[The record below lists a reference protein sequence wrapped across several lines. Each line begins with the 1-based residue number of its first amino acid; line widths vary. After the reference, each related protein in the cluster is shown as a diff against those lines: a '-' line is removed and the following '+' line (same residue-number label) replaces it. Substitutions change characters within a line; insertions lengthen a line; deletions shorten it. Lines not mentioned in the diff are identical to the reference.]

1 MIKSGQAYH
10 AAITGDARRVLLRA
24 VIDIISPD
32 IVFQAGGTSGQIPWS
47 NLEQIHD
54 KVFDNPT
61 KYATLER
68 DRWALDGTWDL
79 LPDDPTQ
86 TVGQMGYI
94 GNVLSGADGTF
105 ATPPWVELRFSGVSV
120 LQACSVYFP
129 GNAYDGVPE
138 DFTVEVKQGGTAY
151 HTQTYTGN
159 TASSVSLEGFTV
171 NNPDALRVTVTKWS
185 RPSRRMRV
193 VEIVPGVY
201 ENWDGG
207 MIAEFSVK
215 QQGNVAATA
224 LPYGT
229 CTLKIDNLSRRFE
242 PRSKN
247 GIFQSIEER
256 QGIDVSLGV
265 RLADGTDEYKRLGI
279 FYQYSGGWKTG
290 DNGLTMQWTLVDIIG
305 LLANREFLAP
315 ATLPTTLGGWIG
327 ALAAQLGVNFKSR
340 WHVDPNYTALPVT
353 VRVAEDLQGKKCGDI
368 LRWVCQATGTWPR
381 SDASTGDLTAEPLW
395 SEGNKVTLDNLNS
408 YPTMKANGDVAAL
421 IFTLN
426 DGADTKYIVSGN
438 ATSSSE
444 TVSIDNPFIKTEAQ
458 ALAAARLILSTYGGN
473 VLDLTGRGDP
483 SSEIGDVETVWL
495 DESQATTARLTM
507 QTFQFSGGVMQ
518 GCQSQLLQADGSFLF
533 TERTVITQPGTW
545 KAPAGKRKLYIIC
558 VGHGGDGTPG
568 TNGTWDEAGAD
579 GVDGSGGLVWA
590 GTINI
595 NEQQAFAV
603 TIGQETTFGVYS
615 SANGKRYDNGY
626 TDVRSGSSY
635 GRSGVKAPKPGSG
648 DGGIRGIGGVKGNKH
663 KETTRERVTDE
674 NGNQYWEY
682 VEVTVI
688 DNYPGKA
695 SPPSTGVPGCV
706 VVYWDK

>member
-32 IVFQAGGTSGQIPWS
+32 IVFGAGETSGQIPWS
-47 NLEQIHD
+47 KLEQLHD
-54 KVFDNPT
+54 KVFGNPT

-105 ATPPWVELRFSGVSV
+105 ATLPWMELQFSGVSV

-129 GNAYDGVPE
+129 DNDYDGLPE

-151 HTQTYTGN
+151 HTRTYTGN
-159 TASSVSLEGFTV
+159 TAASVALEGFTV
-171 NNPDALRVTVTKWS
+171 HDPDAIRVTVTKWS

-201 ENWDGG
+201 EEWDGG

-215 QQGNVAATA
+215 QQGNIAATA

-247 GIFQSIEER
+247 GLFQSIEER
-256 QGIDVSLGV
+256 QGIDISLGV

-279 FYQYSGGWKTG
+279 FYQYSGGWRTG
-290 DNGLTMQWTLVDIIG
+290 DNGLTMQWNLVDIIG
-305 LLANREFLAP
+305 LLANREFLTP
-315 ATLPTTLGGWIG
+315 STLPTTLGGWIG
-327 ALAAQLGVNFKSR
+327 ALAAQLGVNFKDR
-340 WHVDPNYTALPVT
+340 WHVDPDYTALPVT
-353 VRVAEDLQGKKCGDI
+353 VRTAEDVQGKKCGDI

-381 SDASTGDLTAEPLW
+381 ADASTGDLTAEPLW
-395 SEGNKVTLDNLNS
+395 SEGNRVTLDNLNS

-421 IFTLN
+421 IFTIN

-507 QTFQFSGGVMQ
+507 QTFQFSDGVMQ
-518 GCQSQLLQADGSFLF
+518 GCQSQLLQADGSFLYQGR
-533 TERTVITQPGTW
+533 EVITTPGTW
-545 KAPAGKRKLYIIC
+545 KAPAGKKSLRVVL
-558 VGHGGDGTPG
+558 VGKGGDGTKG
-568 TNGTWDEAGAD
+568 ADGNFENAGAD
-579 GVDGSGGLVWA
+579 GVDGLGGLVWA

-595 NEQQAFAV
+595 NE
-603 TIGQETTFGVYS
+603 GQEFPVAFGEDTTFGAYS

-626 TDVRSGSSY
+626 TDVASGDSF
-635 GRSGVKAPKPGSG
+635 GRTGVAKPVPGTG
-648 DGGIRGIGGVKGNKH
+648 DGGAGGKGGTKGQGH
-663 KETTRERVTDE
+663 YETSYNSQGNP
-674 NGNQYWEY
+674 NGTYWA
-682 VEVTVI
+682 VDVP
-688 DNYPGKA
+688 PGKGA
-695 SPPSTGVPGCV
+695 NGAKGVFGCV
-706 VVYWDK
+706 VVYWDKEGA

>member
-32 IVFQAGGTSGQIPWS
+32 IVFGAGDTSGQIPWS

-54 KVFDNPT
+54 KVFGNPT

-86 TVGQMGYI
+86 TAGKMSYI

-105 ATPPWVELRFSGVSV
+105 ATPPWVELQFSGVSV

-129 GNAYDGVPE
+129 DNDYDGLPE

-151 HTQTYTGN
+151 HTRTYTGN

-171 NNPDALRVTVTKWS
+171 NNPDAIRVTVTKWS

-201 ENWDGG
+201 EGWDGG
-207 MIAEFSVK
+207 MIAEFNVK
-215 QQGNVAATA
+215 QQGNIAATA

-290 DNGLTMQWTLVDIIG
+290 DNGLTMQWNLVDIIG

-327 ALAAQLGVNFKSR
+327 ALAAQLGVNFQDR

-353 VRVAEDLQGKKCGDI
+353 VRTADDLQGKSCGDI

-381 SDASTGDLTAEPLW
+381 ADASTGDLTAEPLW
-395 SEGNKVTLDNLNS
+395 SEGNKVTLDNLNG
-408 YPTMKANGDVAAL
+408 YPVMKANGDVAAL

-426 DGADTKYIVSGN
+426 DGSGTKYIVSGN

-444 TVSIDNPFIKTEAQ
+444 TVSIDNPFIKTQAQ

-473 VLDLTGRGDP
+473 VLALTGRGDP

-507 QTFQFSGGVMQ
+507 QTFQFSDGVMQ
-518 GCQSQLLQADGSFLF
+518 GCQSQLLQADGSFLYQGR
-533 TERTVITQPGTW
+533 EVITTPGTW
-545 KAPAGKRKLYIIC
+545 KAPAGKNSLRVIL
-558 VGHGGDGTPG
+558 VGKGGDGTRG
-568 TNGTWDEAGAD
+568 QDGTWDAAGAD
-579 GVDGSGGLVWA
+579 GVDGLGGLVWA

-595 NEQQAFAV
+595 ND
-603 TIGQETTFGVYS
+603 GQEFPVAFGENTTFGAYS
-615 SANGKRYDNGY
+615 SANGKRYENGY
-626 TDVRSGSSY
+626 TDVASGDSFA
-635 GRSGVKAPKPGSG
+635 RAGVAKPRAGTG
-648 DGGIRGIGGVKGNKH
+648 DGGAKGTGGTQGRRQKITW
-663 KETTRERVTDE
+663 EDE
-674 NGNQYWEY
+674 GGSAHSYWK
-682 VEVTVI
+682 VHS
-688 DNYPGKA
+688 YPGPGADGA
-695 SPPSTGVPGCV
+695 SGALGCV
-706 VVYWDK
+706 VIYYEK

>member
-1 MIKSGQAYH
+1 MIKSGQAYR
-10 AAITGDARRVLLRA
+10 AAITGDARRILLRA

-32 IVFQAGGTSGQIPWS
+32 IVFGVGETSGQILWS
-47 NLEQIHD
+47 KLEQLHD
-54 KVFDNPT
+54 KVFGNPT

-105 ATPPWVELRFSGVSV
+105 STPPWVELQFSGVSV

-129 GNAYDGVPE
+129 GNDYDGLPE

-151 HTQTYTGN
+151 HTRTYTGN

-171 NNPDALRVTVTKWS
+171 NNPDAIRVTVTKWS
-185 RPSRRMRV
+185 RPGRRMRV

-201 ENWDGG
+201 EGWDGG

-215 QQGNVAATA
+215 QQGNIAATA

-247 GIFQSIEER
+247 GLFQSIEER

-290 DNGLTMQWTLVDIIG
+290 DNGLTMQWNLVDIIG

-315 ATLPTTLGGWIG
+315 STLPTTLGGWIG
-327 ALAAQLGVNFKSR
+327 ALAAQLGVNFQDR

-353 VRVAEDLQGKKCGDI
+353 VRAADDLQGKSCGDI

-381 SDASTGDLTAEPLW
+381 ADASTGDLTAEPLW
-395 SEGNKVTLDNLNS
+395 SEGNKVTLDNLNG
-408 YPTMKANGDVAAL
+408 YPVMKANGDVAAL

-426 DGADTKYIVSGN
+426 DGAGTKYIVSGN

-444 TVSIDNPFIKTEAQ
+444 TVSIDNPFIKTQAQ

-507 QTFQFSGGVMQ
+507 QTFQFSNGVMQ
-518 GCQSQLLQADGSFLF
+518 GCQSQLLQADGSFLYQGR
-533 TERTVITQPGTW
+533 EVITQPGTW
-545 KAPAGKRKLYIIC
+545 KAPAGKKSLRVIL
-558 VGHGGDGTPG
+558 VGKGGDGTRG
-568 TNGTWDEAGAD
+568 ADGTWNAAGAD
-579 GVDGSGGLVWA
+579 GVDGLGGLVWA
-590 GTINI
+590 ATINI
-595 NEQQAFAV
+595 ND
-603 TIGQETTFGVYS
+603 GQEFPVAFGENTTFGAYS
-615 SANGKRYDNGY
+615 SANGKRYENGY
-626 TDVRSGSSY
+626 TDVASGDSFA
-635 GRSGVKAPKPGSG
+635 RTGVAKPRAGTG
-648 DGGIRGIGGVKGNKH
+648 DGGAKGTGGTQGRRQKITWEDEGGFSHSYWKIYSYPGIGADGAMG
-663 KETTRERVTDE
+663 
-674 NGNQYWEY
+674 
-682 VEVTVI
+682 
-688 DNYPGKA
+688 
-695 SPPSTGVPGCV
+695 SSGCA
-706 VVYWDK
+706 VVYYDK

>member
-32 IVFQAGGTSGQIPWS
+32 IVFGAGETSGQIPWS

-54 KVFDNPT
+54 KVFGNPT

-105 ATPPWVELRFSGVSV
+105 ATPPWVELKFSGVSV

-151 HTQTYTGN
+151 HTRTYTGN
-159 TASSVSLEGFTV
+159 SASSVLLEGFTV
-171 NNPDALRVTVTKWS
+171 NNPDAIRVTVTKWS

-201 ENWDGG
+201 ETWDGG
-207 MIAEFSVK
+207 MIAEFNVK

-315 ATLPTTLGGWIG
+315 STLPTTLGGWIG
-327 ALAAQLGVNFKSR
+327 ALAAQLGVNFQDR
-340 WHVDPNYTALPVT
+340 WHVDPNYTAAAAT
-353 VRVAEDLQGKKCGDI
+353 VRTATDVQGKKCGDI
-368 LRWVCQATGTWPR
+368 LRWVCMATGTWPR
-381 SDASTGDLTAEPLW
+381 ADAETGDLTAEPLW
-395 SEGNKVTLDNLNS
+395 SEGNKVTLDNLTGYPVMSANS
-408 YPTMKANGDVAAL
+408 DVAAL

-426 DGADTKYIVSGN
+426 DGSNTQYIVSGN
-438 ATSSSE
+438 STASSE
-444 TVSIDNPFIKTEAQ
+444 TVSISNPFIKTQ
-458 ALAAARLILSTYGGN
+458 AAALTAAKLILSTYGGN
-473 VLDLTGRGDP
+473 VLSLTGRGDP
-483 SSEIGDVETVWL
+483 SSEIGDVDTVWL
-495 DESQATTARLTM
+495 DESQATTARRTM
-507 QTFQFSGGVMQ
+507 QTFSISDGVLQ
-518 GCQSQLLQADGSFLF
+518 GCQSQLLQADGSFLY
-533 TERTVITQPGTW
+533 EGREVITTPGTW
-545 KAPAGKRKLYIIC
+545 TAPAGKTSLRVIL
-558 VGHGGDGTPG
+558 VGKGGDGTDG
-568 TNGTWDEAGAD
+568 TDGTWSAAGAD
-579 GVDGSGGLVWA
+579 GEDGLGALVWA

-595 NEQQAFAV
+595 NDQQSFAV
-603 TIGQETTFGVYS
+603 SFGDDTVFGAYS

-626 TDVRSGSSY
+626 TDVQSGESY
-635 GRSGVKAPKPGSG
+635 ARTGVKAPVSGSG
-648 DGGIRGIGGVKGNKH
+648 DGGIKGNGGAKGERH
-663 KETTRERVTDE
+663 RESWTDAD
-674 NGNQYWEY
+674 GGHHS
-682 VEVTVI
+682 TMVI
-688 DNYPGKA
+688 DSKPGKGT
-695 SPPSTGVPGCV
+695 PGVAGATGCV
-706 VVYWDK
+706 VVYYDK

>member
-1 MIKSGQAYH
+1 MIKSGQAYR
-10 AAITGDARRVLLRA
+10 AAITGDARRILLRA

-32 IVFQAGGTSGQIPWS
+32 IVFGVGETSGQILWS
-47 NLEQIHD
+47 KLEQLHD
-54 KVFDNPT
+54 KVFGNPT

-79 LPDDPTQ
+79 LPDDPAQ
-86 TVGQMGYI
+86 TAGQMGYI

-105 ATPPWVELRFSGVSV
+105 STPPWVELQFSGVSV

-129 GNAYDGVPE
+129 DNDYDGLPE
-138 DFTVEVKQGGTAY
+138 DFTVEIKQGGTAY
-151 HTQTYTGN
+151 HTRTYTGN

-171 NNPDALRVTVTKWS
+171 NNPDAIRVTVTKWS
-185 RPSRRMRV
+185 RPGRRMRV

-201 ENWDGG
+201 EAWDGG
-207 MIAEFSVK
+207 MIAEFNVK
-215 QQGNVAATA
+215 QQGNIAATA

-247 GIFQSIEER
+247 GLFQSIEER

-279 FYQYSGGWKTG
+279 FYQFSGGWKTG
-290 DNGLTMQWTLVDIIG
+290 DNGLTMQWNLVDIIG

-327 ALAAQLGVNFKSR
+327 ALAAQLGVNFKDR
-340 WHVDPNYTALPVT
+340 WHVDPDFTALPVT
-353 VRVAEDLQGKKCGDI
+353 VRTAEDVQGKKCGDI

-381 SDASTGDLTAEPLW
+381 ADASTGDLTAEPLW
-395 SEGNKVTLDNLNS
+395 SEGNKVTLDNLNG
-408 YPTMKANGDVAAL
+408 YPVMKANGDVAAL

-426 DGADTKYIVSGN
+426 DGAGTKYIVSGN

-518 GCQSQLLQADGSFLF
+518 GCQSQLLQADGSFLYQGR
-533 TERTVITQPGTW
+533 EIITTPGTW
-545 KAPAGKRKLYIIC
+545 KAPAGKKSLRVIL
-558 VGHGGDGTPG
+558 VGKGGDGTRG
-568 TNGTWDEAGAD
+568 QDGTWDAAGAD
-579 GVDGSGGLVWA
+579 GVDGLGGLVWA

-595 NEQQAFAV
+595 ND
-603 TIGQETTFGVYS
+603 GQEFPVTFGENTTFGAYS

-626 TDVRSGSSY
+626 TDVASGDSFA
-635 GRSGVKAPKPGSG
+635 RTGVAKPRPGTG
-648 DGGIRGIGGVKGNKH
+648 DGGAGGKGGEQGRRQKITW
-663 KETTRERVTDE
+663 EDE
-674 NGNQYWEY
+674 GGFSHSYWKIY
-682 VEVTVI
+682 S
-688 DNYPGKA
+688 YPGVGADGAMGA
-695 SPPSTGVPGCV
+695 SGCA
-706 VVYWDK
+706 VVYYSK

>member
-32 IVFQAGGTSGQIPWS
+32 IVFGAGETSGQIPWS
-47 NLEQIHD
+47 TLEQIHD
-54 KVFDNPT
+54 KVFGNPT

-68 DRWALDGTWDL
+68 DRWALDGTWAL

-94 GNVLSGADGTF
+94 GNVLSSADGTF
-105 ATPPWVELRFSGVSV
+105 ATAPWVELRFSGVSV

-151 HTQTYTGN
+151 HTRTYTGN
-159 TASSVSLEGFTV
+159 TASSVSLEGFRV
-171 NNPDALRVTVTKWS
+171 NNPDAIRVTVAKWS

-207 MIAEFSVK
+207 MIAEFNVK

-290 DNGLTMQWTLVDIIG
+290 DNGLTMQWNLVDIIG

-315 ATLPTTLGGWIG
+315 STLPTTLGGWIG
-327 ALAAQLGVNFKSR
+327 ALAAQLGVNFQDR

-381 SDASTGDLTAEPLW
+381 ADASTGDLTAEPLW
-395 SEGNKVTLDNLNS
+395 SEGNRVTLDNLNS

-426 DGADTKYIVSGN
+426 DGAGTKYIVSGN

-507 QTFQFSGGVMQ
+507 QTFQFSDGVMQ
-518 GCQSQLLQADGSFLF
+518 GCQSQLLQADGSFLYQGR
-533 TERTVITQPGTW
+533 EVITQPGTW
-545 KAPAGKRKLYIIC
+545 KAPAGKKSLRVIL
-558 VGHGGDGTPG
+558 VGKGGDGTRG
-568 TNGTWDEAGAD
+568 QDGTWDAAGAD
-579 GVDGSGGLVWA
+579 GVDGLGGLVWA
-590 GTINI
+590 ATINI
-595 NEQQAFAV
+595 NE
-603 TIGQETTFGVYS
+603 GQEFPVTFGEDTTFGAYS

-626 TDVRSGSSY
+626 TDVASGDSFA
-635 GRSGVKAPKPGSG
+635 RTGVAKPRAGTG
-648 DGGIRGIGGVKGNKH
+648 DGGAGGKGGAQGRRHRETSYDLDGNPSGSYWEIDTYPGIG
-663 KETTRERVTDE
+663 T
-674 NGNQYWEY
+674 NGKS
-682 VEVTVI
+682 
-688 DNYPGKA
+688 GA
-695 SPPSTGVPGCV
+695 FGCV
-706 VVYWDK
+706 VVYWDKEGT

>member
-32 IVFQAGGTSGQIPWS
+32 IVFGAGETSGQIPWS

-54 KVFDNPT
+54 KVFGNPT

-94 GNVLSGADGTF
+94 GNVLSGEDGTF

-151 HTQTYTGN
+151 HTRTYTGN

-171 NNPDALRVTVTKWS
+171 NNPDAIRVTVAKWS

-201 ENWDGG
+201 ETWDGG

-279 FYQYSGGWKTG
+279 FYQFSGGWRTG
-290 DNGLTMQWTLVDIIG
+290 DNGLTMQWNLADIIG

-315 ATLPTTLGGWIG
+315 STLPTTLGGWIG
-327 ALAAQLGVNFKSR
+327 ALAAQLGVNFKDR
-340 WHVDPNYTALPVT
+340 WHVDPDYTALPVT
-353 VRVAEDLQGKKCGDI
+353 VRTAEDVQGKKCGDI

-381 SDASTGDLTAEPLW
+381 ADASTGELTAEPLW
-395 SEGNKVTLDNLNS
+395 SEGNRVTLDNLNS

-444 TVSIDNPFIKTEAQ
+444 TVSIDNPFIKTEVQ

-518 GCQSQLLQADGSFLF
+518 GCQSQLLQADGSFLYQGR
-533 TERTVITQPGTW
+533 EVITSPGTW
-545 KAPAGKRKLYIIC
+545 KAPAGKKSLRVIL
-558 VGHGGDGTPG
+558 VGKGGDGTRG
-568 TNGTWDEAGAD
+568 QDGTWDAAGAD
-579 GVDGSGGLVWA
+579 GVDGLGGLVWA

-595 NEQQAFAV
+595 ND
-603 TIGQETTFGVYS
+603 GQEFPVAFGENTTFGAYS
-615 SANGKRYDNGY
+615 SANGKRYENGY
-626 TDVRSGSSY
+626 TDVASGDSFA
-635 GRSGVKAPKPGSG
+635 RTGVAKPRAGTG
-648 DGGIRGIGGVKGNKH
+648 DGGAKGTGGTQGRRHRETSYDLDGNPSGSYWEIDAYPGIGTNGKSGVL
-663 KETTRERVTDE
+663 
-674 NGNQYWEY
+674 
-682 VEVTVI
+682 
-688 DNYPGKA
+688 
-695 SPPSTGVPGCV
+695 GCV
-706 VVYWDK
+706 VVYWDKEDT

>member
-32 IVFQAGGTSGQIPWS
+32 IVFGAGETSGQIPWS
-47 NLEQIHD
+47 KPEQLHD
-54 KVFDNPT
+54 KVFGNPA

-94 GNVLSGADGTF
+94 GSVLSGADGTF
-105 ATPPWVELRFSGVSV
+105 STPPWVELQFSGVSV

-129 GNAYDGVPE
+129 GNDYDGLPE

-151 HTQTYTGN
+151 HTRTYTGN

-171 NNPDALRVTVTKWS
+171 NNPDAIRVTVTKWS

-201 ENWDGG
+201 EGWDGG
-207 MIAEFSVK
+207 MIAEFNVK
-215 QQGNVAATA
+215 QQGNIAATA

-247 GIFQSIEER
+247 GLFQSIEER
-256 QGIDVSLGV
+256 QGIDISLGV
-265 RLADGTDEYKRLGI
+265 RLEDGTDEYKRLGI
-279 FYQYSGGWKTG
+279 FYQYSGGWRTG
-290 DNGLTMQWTLVDIIG
+290 DNGLTMQWNLVDIIG

-327 ALAAQLGVNFKSR
+327 ALAAQLGVNFQDR

-353 VRVAEDLQGKKCGDI
+353 VRAADDLQGKSCGDI

-381 SDASTGDLTAEPLW
+381 ADASTGDLTAEPLW
-395 SEGNKVTLDNLNS
+395 SEGNKVTLDNLNG
-408 YPTMKANGDVAAL
+408 YPVMKANGDVAAL

-507 QTFQFSGGVMQ
+507 QTFQFSNGVMQ
-518 GCQSQLLQADGSFLF
+518 GCQSQLLQADGSFLYQGR
-533 TERTVITQPGTW
+533 EVITTPGTW
-545 KAPAGKRKLYIIC
+545 KAPAGKKSLRVIL
-558 VGHGGDGTPG
+558 VGKGGDGTRG
-568 TNGTWDEAGAD
+568 QDGTWDAAGAD
-579 GVDGSGGLVWA
+579 GVDGLGGLVWA

-595 NEQQAFAV
+595 NE
-603 TIGQETTFGVYS
+603 GQEFPVAFGPDTTFGAYS
-615 SANGKRYDNGY
+615 SANGKRYENGY
-626 TDVRSGSSY
+626 TDVASGDSFA
-635 GRSGVKAPKPGSG
+635 RTGVAKPKAGTG
-648 DGGIRGIGGVKGNKH
+648 DGGAGGKGGEQGRRQKITW
-663 KETTRERVTDE
+663 EDE
-674 NGNQYWEY
+674 GGFSHSYWKIY
-682 VEVTVI
+682 S
-688 DNYPGKA
+688 YPGVGADGAMGA
-695 SPPSTGVPGCV
+695 SGCA
-706 VVYWDK
+706 VVYYSK

>member
-1 MIKSGQAYH
+1 MIKSGEAYR

-32 IVFQAGGTSGQIPWS
+32 IVFGAGETSGQIPWS
-47 NLEQIHD
+47 KLEQLHD
-54 KVFDNPT
+54 KVFGNPT

-105 ATPPWVELRFSGVSV
+105 ATPPWMELQFSGVSV

-129 GNAYDGVPE
+129 DNDYDGLPE

-151 HTQTYTGN
+151 HTRTYTGN
-159 TASSVSLEGFTV
+159 TAASVALEGFTV
-171 NNPDALRVTVTKWS
+171 HDPDAIRVTVTKWS

-201 ENWDGG
+201 EEWDGG

-215 QQGNVAATA
+215 QQGNIAATA

-247 GIFQSIEER
+247 GLFQSIEER
-256 QGIDVSLGV
+256 QGIDISLGV

-279 FYQYSGGWKTG
+279 FYQYSGGWRTG
-290 DNGLTMQWTLVDIIG
+290 DNGLTMQWNLVDIIG
-305 LLANREFLAP
+305 LLANREFLTP
-315 ATLPTTLGGWIG
+315 STLPTTLGGWIG
-327 ALAAQLGVNFKSR
+327 ALAAQLGVNFKDR
-340 WHVDPNYTALPVT
+340 WHVDPDYTALPVT
-353 VRVAEDLQGKKCGDI
+353 VRTAEDVQGKKCGDI

-381 SDASTGDLTAEPLW
+381 ADASTGDLTAEPLW
-395 SEGNKVTLDNLNS
+395 SEGNRVTLDNLNS

-421 IFTLN
+421 IFTIN

-495 DESQATTARLTM
+495 DASQATTARLTM
-507 QTFQFSGGVMQ
+507 QTFQFSDGVMQ
-518 GCQSQLLQADGSFLF
+518 GCQSQLLQADGSFLYQGR
-533 TERTVITQPGTW
+533 EVITTPGTW
-545 KAPAGKRKLYIIC
+545 KAPAGKKSLRVIL
-558 VGHGGDGTPG
+558 VGKGGDGTRG
-568 TNGTWDEAGAD
+568 EDGSWHANGAD
-579 GVDGSGGLVWA
+579 GVDGLGGLVWA

-595 NEQQAFAV
+595 NE
-603 TIGQETTFGVYS
+603 GQEFPVAFGENTTFGAYS
-615 SANGKRYDNGY
+615 SANGKRYENGY
-626 TDVRSGSSY
+626 TDVASGDSFA
-635 GRSGVKAPKPGSG
+635 RTGVKSPRPGSG
-648 DGGIRGIGGVKGNKH
+648 DGGAKGIGGTQGRRHREKGFDIH
-663 KETTRERVTDE
+663 
-674 NGNQYWEY
+674 GNPIGSYW
-682 VEVTVI
+682 VI
-688 DNYPGKA
+688 DVEPGSGIPGEFGA
-695 SPPSTGVPGCV
+695 SGCV
-706 VVYWDK
+706 VVYWDKEDA

>member
-32 IVFQAGGTSGQIPWS
+32 IVFSAGETSGQIPWS
-47 NLEQIHD
+47 KLEQLHD
-54 KVFDNPT
+54 KVFGNPT

-79 LPDDPTQ
+79 LPDDPAQ
-86 TVGQMGYI
+86 TVGQMSYI
-94 GNVLSGADGTF
+94 GNVLSGTDGTF
-105 ATPPWVELRFSGVSV
+105 ATPPWVELQFSGVSV

-129 GNAYDGVPE
+129 GNDYDGLPE

-151 HTQTYTGN
+151 HTRTYTGN

-171 NNPDALRVTVTKWS
+171 NNPDAIRVSVTKWS
-185 RPSRRMRV
+185 RPGRRMRV

-201 ENWDGG
+201 EGWDGG
-207 MIAEFSVK
+207 MIAEFNVK
-215 QQGNVAATA
+215 QQGNIAATA

-247 GIFQSIEER
+247 GLFQSIEER

-290 DNGLTMQWTLVDIIG
+290 DNGLTMQWNLVDIIG

-327 ALAAQLGVNFKSR
+327 ALAAQLGVNFKDR

-353 VRVAEDLQGKKCGDI
+353 VRTAEDVQGKKCGDI

-381 SDASTGDLTAEPLW
+381 ADASTGDLTAEPLW
-395 SEGNKVTLDNLNS
+395 SEGNKVTLDNLNG
-408 YPTMKANGDVAAL
+408 YPVMKANGDVAAL

-426 DGADTKYIVSGN
+426 DGAGTKYIVSGN

-518 GCQSQLLQADGSFLF
+518 GCQSQLLQADGSFLYQGR
-533 TERTVITQPGTW
+533 EVITTPGTW
-545 KAPAGKRKLYIIC
+545 KAPAGKKSLRVIL
-558 VGHGGDGTPG
+558 VGKGGDGTRG
-568 TNGTWDEAGAD
+568 QDGTWDAAGAD
-579 GVDGSGGLVWA
+579 GVDGLGGLVWS

-595 NEQQAFAV
+595 ND
-603 TIGQETTFGVYS
+603 GQEFPVIFGTDTTFGAYS
-615 SANGKRYDNGY
+615 SANGKRYENGY
-626 TDVRSGSSY
+626 TDVASGDSFA
-635 GRSGVKAPKPGSG
+635 RTGVAKPRAGTG
-648 DGGIRGIGGVKGNKH
+648 DGGAKGTGGVKG
-663 KETTRERVTDE
+663 EREKIKWKDE
-674 NGNQYWEY
+674 SGASHSYWKVYQE
-682 VEVTVI
+682 
-688 DNYPGKA
+688 PGPGQA
-695 SPPSTGVPGCV
+695 GTPGALGCV
-706 VVYWDK
+706 VIYYDK

>member
-1 MIKSGQAYH
+1 MIKSGQAYR
-10 AAITGDARRVLLRA
+10 AAITGDARRILLLA

-32 IVFQAGGTSGQIPWS
+32 IVFGVGETSGQILWS
-47 NLEQIHD
+47 KLEQLHD
-54 KVFDNPT
+54 KVFGNPT

-79 LPDDPTQ
+79 LPDDPAQ
-86 TVGQMGYI
+86 TAGQMGYI

-105 ATPPWVELRFSGVSV
+105 STPPWVELQFSGVSV

-129 GNAYDGVPE
+129 DNDYDGLPE
-138 DFTVEVKQGGTAY
+138 DFTVEIKQGGTAY
-151 HTQTYTGN
+151 HTRTYTGN

-171 NNPDALRVTVTKWS
+171 NNPDAIRVTVTKWS
-185 RPSRRMRV
+185 RPGRRMRV

-201 ENWDGG
+201 EAWDGG
-207 MIAEFSVK
+207 MIAEFNVK
-215 QQGNVAATA
+215 QQGNIAATA

-247 GIFQSIEER
+247 GLFQSIEER

-279 FYQYSGGWKTG
+279 FYQFSGGWRTG
-290 DNGLTMQWTLVDIIG
+290 DNGLTMQWDLADIIG

-327 ALAAQLGVNFKSR
+327 ALAAQLGVNFKDR
-340 WHVDPNYTALPVT
+340 WHVDPDFTALPVT
-353 VRVAEDLQGKKCGDI
+353 VRTAEDVQGKKCGDI

-381 SDASTGDLTAEPLW
+381 ADASTGDLTAEPLW
-395 SEGNKVTLDNLNS
+395 SEGNRVTLDNLNS

-518 GCQSQLLQADGSFLF
+518 GCQSQLLQADGSFLYQGR
-533 TERTVITQPGTW
+533 EVITAPGTW
-545 KAPAGKRKLYIIC
+545 KAPAGKKSLRVIL
-558 VGHGGDGTPG
+558 VGKGGDGTRG
-568 TNGTWDEAGAD
+568 QDGTWNAAGAD
-579 GVDGSGGLVWA
+579 GVDGLGGLVWA

-595 NEQQAFAV
+595 NE
-603 TIGQETTFGVYS
+603 GQEFPVAFGENTTFGAYS
-615 SANGKRYDNGY
+615 SANGKRYENGY
-626 TDVRSGSSY
+626 TDVASGDSFA
-635 GRSGVKAPKPGSG
+635 RTGVAKPRAGTG
-648 DGGIRGIGGVKGNKH
+648 DGGAKGTGGTQGRRHRETSCDLDGNPSGSYWEIDAYPGIG
-663 KETTRERVTDE
+663 T
-674 NGNQYWEY
+674 NGKS
-682 VEVTVI
+682 
-688 DNYPGKA
+688 GA
-695 SPPSTGVPGCV
+695 LGCV
-706 VVYWDK
+706 VVYWDKEDA

>member
-32 IVFQAGGTSGQIPWS
+32 IVFGAGETSGQIPWS
-47 NLEQIHD
+47 KPEQLHD
-54 KVFDNPT
+54 KVFGNPA

-79 LPDDPTQ
+79 LPDDPAQ
-86 TVGQMGYI
+86 TVGQMSYI
-94 GNVLSGADGTF
+94 GNVLSGTDGTF
-105 ATPPWVELRFSGVSV
+105 ATPPWVELQFSGVSV

-129 GNAYDGVPE
+129 DNAYDGLPE

-151 HTQTYTGN
+151 HTRTYTGN

-171 NNPDALRVTVTKWS
+171 NNPDAIRVTVTKWS

-201 ENWDGG
+201 EGWDGG

-215 QQGNVAATA
+215 QQGNIAATA

-247 GIFQSIEER
+247 GLFQSIEER

-279 FYQYSGGWKTG
+279 FYQYSGGWRTG
-290 DNGLTMQWTLVDIIG
+290 DNGLTMQWNLVDIIG

-327 ALAAQLGVNFKSR
+327 ALAAQLGVNFQDR

-353 VRVAEDLQGKKCGDI
+353 VRTADDLQGKSCGDI

-381 SDASTGDLTAEPLW
+381 ADASTGDLTAEPLW
-395 SEGNKVTLDNLNS
+395 SEGNKVTLDNLNG
-408 YPTMKANGDVAAL
+408 YPVMKANGDVAAL

-426 DGADTKYIVSGN
+426 DGAGTKYIVSGN

-444 TVSIDNPFIKTEAQ
+444 TVSIDNPFIKTQAQ

-507 QTFQFSGGVMQ
+507 QTFQFSNGVMQ
-518 GCQSQLLQADGSFLF
+518 GCQSQLLQADGSFLYQGR
-533 TERTVITQPGTW
+533 EVITTPGTW
-545 KAPAGKRKLYIIC
+545 KAPAGKRSLRVIV
-558 VGHGGDGTPG
+558 VGKGG
-568 TNGTWDEAGAD
+568 NGTKGADGNFENAGAD
-579 GVDGSGGLVWA
+579 GVDGLGGRVWA

-595 NEQQAFAV
+595 NEGQAFPV
-603 TIGQETTFGVYS
+603 TFGEDTTFGAYS

-626 TDVRSGSSY
+626 TDVASGDSFA
-635 GRSGVKAPKPGSG
+635 RTGVAKPVPGTG
-648 DGGIRGIGGVKGNKH
+648 DGGAGGKGGTKGQGH
-663 KETTRERVTDE
+663 YETSYNSQGNP
-674 NGNQYWEY
+674 NGTYWA
-682 VEVTVI
+682 VDVP
-688 DNYPGKA
+688 PGKGTSGA
-695 SPPSTGVPGCV
+695 LGVLGCV
-706 VVYWDK
+706 VVYWDKEGT

>member
-1 MIKSGQAYH
+1 MIKSGQAYR
-10 AAITGDARRVLLRA
+10 AAITGDARRILLRA

-32 IVFQAGGTSGQIPWS
+32 IVFGVGETSGQILWS
-47 NLEQIHD
+47 KLEQLHD
-54 KVFDNPT
+54 KVFGNPT

-79 LPDDPTQ
+79 LPDDPAQ
-86 TVGQMGYI
+86 TAGQMGYI

-105 ATPPWVELRFSGVSV
+105 STPPWVELQFSGVSV

-129 GNAYDGVPE
+129 DNDYDGLPE
-138 DFTVEVKQGGTAY
+138 DFTVEIKQGGTAY
-151 HTQTYTGN
+151 HTRTYTGN

-171 NNPDALRVTVTKWS
+171 NNPDAIRVTVTKWS
-185 RPSRRMRV
+185 RPGRRMRV

-201 ENWDGG
+201 EAWDGG
-207 MIAEFSVK
+207 MIAEFNVK
-215 QQGNVAATA
+215 QQGNIAATA

-247 GIFQSIEER
+247 GLFQSIEER

-279 FYQYSGGWKTG
+279 FYQFSGGWRTG
-290 DNGLTMQWTLVDIIG
+290 DNGLTMQWDLADIIG

-327 ALAAQLGVNFKSR
+327 ALAAQLGVNFKDR
-340 WHVDPNYTALPVT
+340 WHVDPDFTALPVT
-353 VRVAEDLQGKKCGDI
+353 VRTAEDVQGKKCGDI

-381 SDASTGDLTAEPLW
+381 ADASTGDLTAEPLW
-395 SEGNKVTLDNLNS
+395 SEGNRVTLDNLNG
-408 YPTMKANGDVAAL
+408 YPVMKANGDVAAL

-426 DGADTKYIVSGN
+426 DGAGTKYIVSGN

-518 GCQSQLLQADGSFLF
+518 GCQSQLLQADGSFLYQGR
-533 TERTVITQPGTW
+533 EIITTPGTW
-545 KAPAGKRKLYIIC
+545 KAPAGKKSLRVIL
-558 VGHGGDGTPG
+558 VGKGGDGTRG
-568 TNGTWDEAGAD
+568 QDGTWNAAGAD
-579 GVDGSGGLVWA
+579 GVDGLGGLVWA

-595 NEQQAFAV
+595 ND
-603 TIGQETTFGVYS
+603 GQEFPVAFGENTTFGAYS
-615 SANGKRYDNGY
+615 SANGKRYENGY
-626 TDVRSGSSY
+626 TDVASGDSFA
-635 GRSGVKAPKPGSG
+635 RTGVAKPRAGTG
-648 DGGIRGIGGVKGNKH
+648 DGGAGGKGGEQGRRQKITW
-663 KETTRERVTDE
+663 EDE
-674 NGNQYWEY
+674 GGFSHSYWKIY
-682 VEVTVI
+682 S
-688 DNYPGKA
+688 YPGVGADGAMGA
-695 SPPSTGVPGCV
+695 SGCA
-706 VVYWDK
+706 VVYYDK

>member
-32 IVFQAGGTSGQIPWS
+32 IVFGAGETSGQIPWS

-54 KVFDNPT
+54 KVFGNPT

-94 GNVLSGADGTF
+94 GNVLSGEDGTF
-105 ATPPWVELRFSGVSV
+105 ATTPWVELRFSGVSV

-151 HTQTYTGN
+151 HTRTYTGN

-171 NNPDALRVTVTKWS
+171 NNPDAIRVTVAKWS

-201 ENWDGG
+201 ETWDGG

-279 FYQYSGGWKTG
+279 FYQFSGGWRTG
-290 DNGLTMQWTLVDIIG
+290 DNGLTMQWNLADIIG

-315 ATLPTTLGGWIG
+315 STLPTTLGGWIG
-327 ALAAQLGVNFKSR
+327 ALAAQLGVNFKDR
-340 WHVDPNYTALPVT
+340 WHVDPDYTALPVT
-353 VRVAEDLQGKKCGDI
+353 VRTAEDVQGKKCGDI

-381 SDASTGDLTAEPLW
+381 ADASTGELTAEPLW
-395 SEGNKVTLDNLNS
+395 SEGNRVTLDNLNS

-444 TVSIDNPFIKTEAQ
+444 TVSIDNPFIKTEVQ

-518 GCQSQLLQADGSFLF
+518 GCQSQLLQADGSFLYQGR
-533 TERTVITQPGTW
+533 EVITSPGTW
-545 KAPAGKRKLYIIC
+545 KAPAGKKSLRVIL
-558 VGHGGDGTPG
+558 VGKGGDGTRG
-568 TNGTWDEAGAD
+568 QDGTWDAAGAD
-579 GVDGSGGLVWA
+579 GVDGLGGLVWA

-595 NEQQAFAV
+595 ND
-603 TIGQETTFGVYS
+603 GQEFPVAFGENTTFGAYS
-615 SANGKRYDNGY
+615 SANGKRYENGY
-626 TDVRSGSSY
+626 TDVASGDSFA
-635 GRSGVKAPKPGSG
+635 RTGVAKPRAGTG
-648 DGGIRGIGGVKGNKH
+648 DGGAKGTGGTQGRRHRETSYDLDGNPSGSYWEIDAYPGIGTNGKSGVL
-663 KETTRERVTDE
+663 
-674 NGNQYWEY
+674 
-682 VEVTVI
+682 
-688 DNYPGKA
+688 
-695 SPPSTGVPGCV
+695 GCV
-706 VVYWDK
+706 VVYWDKEDT

>member
-24 VIDIISPD
+24 IIDIISPD
-32 IVFQAGGTSGQIPWS
+32 IVFGAGETSGQIQWS
-47 NLEQIHD
+47 KPEQLHD
-54 KVFDNPT
+54 KVFGNPA

-86 TVGQMGYI
+86 AVGQMGYI
-94 GNVLSGADGTF
+94 GSVLSGADGTF
-105 ATPPWVELRFSGVSV
+105 STPPWVELQFSGVSV

-129 GNAYDGVPE
+129 DNAYDGLPE

-151 HTQTYTGN
+151 HTRTYTGN
-159 TASSVSLEGFTV
+159 AASSVSLEGFTV
-171 NNPDALRVTVTKWS
+171 NNPDAIRVTVTKWS

-201 ENWDGG
+201 EGWDGG
-207 MIAEFSVK
+207 MIAEFNVK
-215 QQGNVAATA
+215 QQGNIAATA

-256 QGIDVSLGV
+256 QGIDISLGV

-290 DNGLTMQWTLVDIIG
+290 DNGLTMQWNLVDIIG

-315 ATLPTTLGGWIG
+315 STLPTTLGGWIG
-327 ALAAQLGVNFKSR
+327 ALAAQLGINFQDR

-353 VRVAEDLQGKKCGDI
+353 VRTADDLQGKSCGDI

-381 SDASTGDLTAEPLW
+381 ADASTGDLTAEPLW
-395 SEGNKVTLDNLNS
+395 SEGNRVTLDNLNG
-408 YPTMKANGDVAAL
+408 YPVMKANGDVAAL

-426 DGADTKYIVSGN
+426 DGSGTKYIVSGN

-444 TVSIDNPFIKTEAQ
+444 TVSIDNPFIKTQAQ

-507 QTFQFSGGVMQ
+507 QTFQFSNGVMQ
-518 GCQSQLLQADGSFLF
+518 GCQSQLLQADGSFLYQGR
-533 TERTVITQPGTW
+533 EVITTPGTW
-545 KAPAGKRKLYIIC
+545 KAPAGKKSLRVIL
-558 VGHGGDGTPG
+558 VGKGGDGTRG
-568 TNGTWDEAGAD
+568 ADGTWDAAGAD
-579 GVDGSGGLVWA
+579 GVDGLGGLVWS

-595 NEQQAFAV
+595 ND
-603 TIGQETTFGVYS
+603 GQEFPVAFGEDTTFGAYS
-615 SANGKRYDNGY
+615 SANGKRYENGY
-626 TDVRSGSSY
+626 TDVASGDSFARTGVAKPRAGTGDGGAKGTGGTQGRRHREKGFDIHGNPIGSY
-635 GRSGVKAPKPGSG
+635 WVIDVEPGSG
-648 DGGIRGIGGVKGNKH
+648 I
-663 KETTRERVTDE
+663 
-674 NGNQYWEY
+674 
-682 VEVTVI
+682 
-688 DNYPGKA
+688 PGESGA
-695 SPPSTGVPGCV
+695 SGCV
-706 VVYWDK
+706 VVYWDKEDA

>member
-32 IVFQAGGTSGQIPWS
+32 IVFGAGETSGQIPWS

-54 KVFDNPT
+54 KVFGNPT

-94 GNVLSGADGTF
+94 GNVLSGEDGTF

-151 HTQTYTGN
+151 HTRTYTGN

-171 NNPDALRVTVTKWS
+171 NNPDAIRVTVAKWS

-201 ENWDGG
+201 ETWDGG

-265 RLADGTDEYKRLGI
+265 RLADGTAEYKRLGI
-279 FYQYSGGWKTG
+279 FYQFSGGWRTG
-290 DNGLTMQWTLVDIIG
+290 DNGLTMQWNLADIIG

-315 ATLPTTLGGWIG
+315 STLPTTLGGWIG
-327 ALAAQLGVNFKSR
+327 ALAAQLGVNFKDR
-340 WHVDPNYTALPVT
+340 WHVDPDYTALPVT
-353 VRVAEDLQGKKCGDI
+353 VRTAEDVQGKKCGDI

-381 SDASTGDLTAEPLW
+381 ADASTGELTAEPLW
-395 SEGNKVTLDNLNS
+395 SEGNRVTLDNLNS

-444 TVSIDNPFIKTEAQ
+444 TVSIDNPFIKTEVQ
-458 ALAAARLILSTYGGN
+458 ALAAAWLILSTYGGN

-518 GCQSQLLQADGSFLF
+518 GCQSQLLQADGSFLYQGR
-533 TERTVITQPGTW
+533 EVITSPGTW
-545 KAPAGKRKLYIIC
+545 KAPAGKKSLRVIL
-558 VGHGGDGTPG
+558 VGKGGDGTRG
-568 TNGTWDEAGAD
+568 QDGTWDAAGAD
-579 GVDGSGGLVWA
+579 GVDGLGGLVWA

-595 NEQQAFAV
+595 ND
-603 TIGQETTFGVYS
+603 GQEFPVAFGENTTFGAYS
-615 SANGKRYDNGY
+615 SANGKRYENGY
-626 TDVRSGSSY
+626 TDVASGDSFA
-635 GRSGVKAPKPGSG
+635 RTGVAKPRAGTG
-648 DGGIRGIGGVKGNKH
+648 DGGAKGTGGTQGRRHRETSYDLDGNPSGSYWEIDAYPGIGTNGKSGVL
-663 KETTRERVTDE
+663 
-674 NGNQYWEY
+674 
-682 VEVTVI
+682 
-688 DNYPGKA
+688 
-695 SPPSTGVPGCV
+695 GCV
-706 VVYWDK
+706 VVYWDKEDT

>member
-32 IVFQAGGTSGQIPWS
+32 IVFGAGETSGQIPWS
-47 NLEQIHD
+47 KPEQLHD

-105 ATPPWVELRFSGVSV
+105 STPPWVELQFSGVSV

-129 GNAYDGVPE
+129 GNDYDGLPE

-151 HTQTYTGN
+151 HTRTYTGN

-171 NNPDALRVTVTKWS
+171 NNPDAIRVTVTKWS
-185 RPSRRMRV
+185 RPGRRMRV

-201 ENWDGG
+201 EGWDGG
-207 MIAEFSVK
+207 MIAEFNVK
-215 QQGNVAATA
+215 QQGNIAATA

-247 GIFQSIEER
+247 GLFQSIEER

-290 DNGLTMQWTLVDIIG
+290 DNGLTMQWNLVDIIG

-315 ATLPTTLGGWIG
+315 STLPTTLGGWIG
-327 ALAAQLGVNFKSR
+327 ALAAQLGVNFQDR

-353 VRVAEDLQGKKCGDI
+353 VRAADDLQGKSCGDI

-381 SDASTGDLTAEPLW
+381 ADASTGDLTAEPLW
-395 SEGNKVTLDNLNS
+395 SEGNKVTLDNLNG
-408 YPTMKANGDVAAL
+408 YPVMRANGDVAAL

-426 DGADTKYIVSGN
+426 DGAGTKYIVSGN

-483 SSEIGDVETVWL
+483 SSEIGDVDTVWL
-495 DESQATTARLTM
+495 DESQATTARRVM

-518 GCQSQLLQADGSFLF
+518 GCQSQLLQADGSFLYQGR
-533 TERTVITQPGTW
+533 EVITTPGTW
-545 KAPAGKRKLYIIC
+545 KAPAGKKSLRVIL
-558 VGHGGDGTPG
+558 VGKGGDGTRG
-568 TNGTWDEAGAD
+568 QDGTWDAAGAD
-579 GVDGSGGLVWA
+579 GVDGLGGLVWS
-590 GTINI
+590 GTISI
-595 NEQQAFAV
+595 NEQQAFTV

-615 SANGKRYDNGY
+615 SANGKRYANGY
-626 TDVRSGSSY
+626 TDVRSGESY
-635 GRSGVKAPKPGSG
+635 GRSAVPNPRPGYG
-648 DGGIRGIGGVKGNKH
+648 EGGAKGTGGTPGARH
-663 KETTRERVTDE
+663 KEK
-674 NGNQYWEY
+674 QYRPDGSPAGSRW
-682 VEVTVI
+682 VI
-688 DNYPGKA
+688 DVEPGEGTNGSNGSA
-695 SPPSTGVPGCV
+695 GCV
-706 VVYWDK
+706 IVYYDK

>member
-32 IVFQAGGTSGQIPWS
+32 IVFGAGETSGQIPWS
-47 NLEQIHD
+47 KLEQLHD
-54 KVFDNPT
+54 KVFGNPT

-105 ATPPWVELRFSGVSV
+105 ATPPWMELQFSGVSV

-129 GNAYDGVPE
+129 DNDYDGLPE

-151 HTQTYTGN
+151 HTRTYTGN
-159 TASSVSLEGFTV
+159 TAASVALEGFTV
-171 NNPDALRVTVTKWS
+171 HDPDAIRVTVTKWS

-201 ENWDGG
+201 EEWDGG

-215 QQGNVAATA
+215 QQGNIAATA

-247 GIFQSIEER
+247 GLFQSIEER
-256 QGIDVSLGV
+256 QGIDISLGV

-279 FYQYSGGWKTG
+279 FYQYSGGWRTG
-290 DNGLTMQWTLVDIIG
+290 DNGLTMQWNLVDIIG
-305 LLANREFLAP
+305 LLANREFLTLS
-315 ATLPTTLGGWIG
+315 TLPTTLGGWIG
-327 ALAAQLGVNFKSR
+327 ALAAQLGVNFKDR
-340 WHVDPNYTALPVT
+340 WHVDPDYTALPVT
-353 VRVAEDLQGKKCGDI
+353 VRTAEDVQGKKCGDI

-381 SDASTGDLTAEPLW
+381 ADASTGDLTAEPLW
-395 SEGNKVTLDNLNS
+395 SEGNRVTLDNLNS

-421 IFTLN
+421 IFTIN

-507 QTFQFSGGVMQ
+507 QTFQFSDGVMQ
-518 GCQSQLLQADGSFLF
+518 GCQSQLLQADGSFLYQGR
-533 TERTVITQPGTW
+533 EVITTPGTW
-545 KAPAGKRKLYIIC
+545 KAPAGKKSLRVVL
-558 VGHGGDGTPG
+558 VGKGGDGTKG
-568 TNGTWDEAGAD
+568 ADGNFENAGAD
-579 GVDGSGGLVWA
+579 GVDGLGGLVWA

-595 NEQQAFAV
+595 NE
-603 TIGQETTFGVYS
+603 GQEFPVAFGEDTTFGAYS

-626 TDVRSGSSY
+626 TDVASGDSF
-635 GRSGVKAPKPGSG
+635 GRTGVAKPVPGTG
-648 DGGIRGIGGVKGNKH
+648 DGGAGGKGGTKGQGH
-663 KETTRERVTDE
+663 YETSYNSQGNP
-674 NGNQYWEY
+674 NGTYWA
-682 VEVTVI
+682 VDVP
-688 DNYPGKA
+688 PGKGA
-695 SPPSTGVPGCV
+695 NGAKGVFGCV
-706 VVYWDK
+706 VVYWDKEGA

>member
-10 AAITGDARRVLLRA
+10 AAITGDARRVLLRT

-32 IVFQAGGTSGQIPWS
+32 IVFSAGETSGQIPWS
-47 NLEQIHD
+47 KLEQLHD
-54 KVFDNPT
+54 KVFGNPT

-79 LPDDPTQ
+79 LPDDPAQ
-86 TVGQMGYI
+86 TVGQMSYI
-94 GNVLSGADGTF
+94 GNVLSGTDGTF
-105 ATPPWVELRFSGVSV
+105 ATPPWVELQFSGVSV

-129 GNAYDGVPE
+129 GNDYDGLPE

-151 HTQTYTGN
+151 HTRTYTGN

-171 NNPDALRVTVTKWS
+171 NNPDAIRVSVTKWS
-185 RPSRRMRV
+185 RPGRRMRV

-201 ENWDGG
+201 EGWDGG
-207 MIAEFSVK
+207 MIAEFNVK
-215 QQGNVAATA
+215 QQGNIAATA

-247 GIFQSIEER
+247 GLFQSIEER

-290 DNGLTMQWTLVDIIG
+290 DNGLTMQWNLVDIIG

-315 ATLPTTLGGWIG
+315 VTLPTTLGGWIG
-327 ALAAQLGVNFKSR
+327 ALAAQLGVNFKDR

-353 VRVAEDLQGKKCGDI
+353 VRTAEDVQGKKCGDI

-381 SDASTGDLTAEPLW
+381 ADASTGDLTAEPLW
-395 SEGNKVTLDNLNS
+395 SEGNRVTLDNLNS

-426 DGADTKYIVSGN
+426 DGTGTKYIVSGN

-518 GCQSQLLQADGSFLF
+518 GCQSQLLQADGSFLYQGR
-533 TERTVITQPGTW
+533 EVITTPGTW
-545 KAPAGKRKLYIIC
+545 KAPAGKKSLRVIL
-558 VGHGGDGTPG
+558 VGKGGNGTGGTDGTWEYAGNDG
-568 TNGTWDEAGAD
+568 TD
-579 GVDGSGGLVWA
+579 GLGGLVWT

-595 NEQQAFAV
+595 NDHQAFEV
-603 TIGQETTFGVYS
+603 SLGEHTVFGAYS
-615 SANGKRYDNGY
+615 SANGKQYENGY
-626 TDVRSGSSY
+626 TDVASGDSFA
-635 GRSGVKAPKPGSG
+635 RTGVKYPRPGTG
-648 DGGIRGIGGVKGNKH
+648 DGGAKGLGGVKG
-663 KETTRERVTDE
+663 EREKIKWKDE
-674 NGNQYWEY
+674 SGASHSYWKVYQE
-682 VEVTVI
+682 
-688 DNYPGKA
+688 PGPGQA
-695 SPPSTGVPGCV
+695 GTPGALGCV
-706 VVYWDK
+706 VIYYDK

>member
-24 VIDIISPD
+24 MINIISPD
-32 IVFQAGGTSGQIPWS
+32 IVFGAGETSGQIPWS
-47 NLEQIHD
+47 KPEQLHD
-54 KVFDNPT
+54 KVFGNPA

-86 TVGQMGYI
+86 AVGQMGYI

-105 ATPPWVELRFSGVSV
+105 ATPPWVELQFSGVSV

-129 GNAYDGVPE
+129 GNDYDGLPE

-151 HTQTYTGN
+151 HTRTYTGN

-171 NNPDALRVTVTKWS
+171 NNPDAIRVTVTKWS
-185 RPSRRMRV
+185 RPGRRMRV

-201 ENWDGG
+201 EGWDGE
-207 MIAEFSVK
+207 MIAEFNVK
-215 QQGNVAATA
+215 QQGNIAATA

-290 DNGLTMQWTLVDIIG
+290 DNGLTMQWNLVDIIG

-315 ATLPTTLGGWIG
+315 STLPTTLGGWIG
-327 ALAAQLGVNFKSR
+327 ALAAQLGVNFQDR

-353 VRVAEDLQGKKCGDI
+353 VRTADDLQGKSCGDI

-381 SDASTGDLTAEPLW
+381 ADASTGDLTAEPLW

-426 DGADTKYIVSGN
+426 DGAGTKYIVSGN

-444 TVSIDNPFIKTEAQ
+444 TVSIDNPFIKVQAQ

-507 QTFQFSGGVMQ
+507 QTFQFSNGVMQ
-518 GCQSQLLQADGSFLF
+518 GCQSQLLQADGSFLYQGR
-533 TERTVITQPGTW
+533 EVITTPGTW
-545 KAPAGKRKLYIIC
+545 KAPAGKKSLRVIL
-558 VGHGGDGTPG
+558 VGKGGDGTRG
-568 TNGTWDEAGAD
+568 ADGTWDAAGAD
-579 GVDGSGGLVWA
+579 GVDGLGGLVWA
-590 GTINI
+590 ATINI
-595 NEQQAFAV
+595 ND
-603 TIGQETTFGVYS
+603 GQEFPVAFGENTTFGAYS
-615 SANGKRYDNGY
+615 SANGKRYENGY
-626 TDVRSGSSY
+626 TDVASGDSFARTGVAKPRAGTGDGGAKGVGGEQGRRHREKGFDIHGNPIGSY
-635 GRSGVKAPKPGSG
+635 WVIDVEPGSG
-648 DGGIRGIGGVKGNKH
+648 I
-663 KETTRERVTDE
+663 
-674 NGNQYWEY
+674 
-682 VEVTVI
+682 
-688 DNYPGKA
+688 PGESGA
-695 SPPSTGVPGCV
+695 SGCV
-706 VVYWDK
+706 VVYWDKEDA

>member
-1 MIKSGQAYH
+1 MIKSGEAYR

-32 IVFQAGGTSGQIPWS
+32 IVFGAGETSGQIPWS
-47 NLEQIHD
+47 KLEQLHD
-54 KVFDNPT
+54 KVFGNPT

-105 ATPPWVELRFSGVSV
+105 ATPPWMELQFSGVSV

-129 GNAYDGVPE
+129 DNDYDGLPE

-151 HTQTYTGN
+151 HTRTYTGN
-159 TASSVSLEGFTV
+159 TAASVALEGFTV
-171 NNPDALRVTVTKWS
+171 HDPDAIRVTVTKWS

-193 VEIVPGVY
+193 VEIVLGVY
-201 ENWDGG
+201 EEWDGG

-215 QQGNVAATA
+215 QQGNIAATA

-247 GIFQSIEER
+247 GLFQSIEER
-256 QGIDVSLGV
+256 QGIDISLGV

-279 FYQYSGGWKTG
+279 FYQYSGGWRTG
-290 DNGLTMQWTLVDIIG
+290 DNGLTMQWNLVDIIG
-305 LLANREFLAP
+305 LLANREFLTP
-315 ATLPTTLGGWIG
+315 STLPTTLGGWIG
-327 ALAAQLGVNFKSR
+327 ALAAQLGVNFKDR
-340 WHVDPNYTALPVT
+340 WHVDPDYTALPVT
-353 VRVAEDLQGKKCGDI
+353 VRTAEDVQGKKCGDI

-381 SDASTGDLTAEPLW
+381 ADASTGDLTAEPLW
-395 SEGNKVTLDNLNS
+395 SEGNRVTLDNLNS

-426 DGADTKYIVSGN
+426 DGAGTKYIVSGN

-444 TVSIDNPFIKTEAQ
+444 TVSIENPFIKTQAQ

-518 GCQSQLLQADGSFLF
+518 GCQSQLLQADGSFLYQGW
-533 TERTVITQPGTW
+533 EVITAPGTW
-545 KAPAGKRKLYIIC
+545 KAPAGKKSLRIIL
-558 VGHGGDGTPG
+558 VGKGGDGTRG
-568 TNGTWDEAGAD
+568 QDGTWDAAGAD
-579 GVDGSGGLVWA
+579 GVDGLGGLVWA

-595 NEQQAFAV
+595 NE
-603 TIGQETTFGVYS
+603 GQEFPVAFGTDTTFGAYS
-615 SANGKRYDNGY
+615 SANGKRYENGY
-626 TDVRSGSSY
+626 TDVASGDSFA
-635 GRSGVKAPKPGSG
+635 RTGVAKPRPGTG
-648 DGGIRGIGGVKGNKH
+648 DGGAGGKGGEQGRRH
-663 KETTRERVTDE
+663 KEK
-674 NGNQYWEY
+674 QYHPDGSPAGSRW
-682 VEVTVI
+682 VI
-688 DNYPGKA
+688 DAEPGA
-695 SPPSTGVPGCV
+695 GTSGAAGANGCV
-706 VVYWDK
+706 VVYWDKEGA

>member
-32 IVFQAGGTSGQIPWS
+32 IVFSAGETSGQIPWS
-47 NLEQIHD
+47 KLEQLHD
-54 KVFDNPT
+54 KVFGNPT

-79 LPDDPTQ
+79 LPDDPAQ
-86 TVGQMGYI
+86 TVGQMSYI
-94 GNVLSGADGTF
+94 GNVLSGTDGTF
-105 ATPPWVELRFSGVSV
+105 ATPPWVELQFSGVSV

-129 GNAYDGVPE
+129 GNDYDGLPE

-151 HTQTYTGN
+151 HTRTYTGN

-171 NNPDALRVTVTKWS
+171 NNPDAIRVSVTKWS
-185 RPSRRMRV
+185 RPGRRMRV

-201 ENWDGG
+201 EGWDGG
-207 MIAEFSVK
+207 MIAEFNVK
-215 QQGNVAATA
+215 QQGNIAATA

-242 PRSKN
+242 PRRKN
-247 GIFQSIEER
+247 GLFQSIEER

-290 DNGLTMQWTLVDIIG
+290 DNGLTMQWNLVDIIG

-327 ALAAQLGVNFKSR
+327 ALAAQLGVNFKDR

-353 VRVAEDLQGKKCGDI
+353 VRTAEDVQGKKCGDI

-381 SDASTGDLTAEPLW
+381 ADASTGDLTAEPLW
-395 SEGNKVTLDNLNS
+395 SEGNRVTLDNLNS

-426 DGADTKYIVSGN
+426 DGTGTKYIVSGN

-518 GCQSQLLQADGSFLF
+518 GCQSQLLQADGSFLYQGR
-533 TERTVITQPGTW
+533 EVITTPGTW
-545 KAPAGKRKLYIIC
+545 KAPAGKKSLRIIL
-558 VGHGGDGTPG
+558 VGKGGDGTRG
-568 TNGTWDEAGAD
+568 EDGSWHADGAD
-579 GVDGSGGLVWA
+579 GVDGLGGLVWA

-595 NEQQAFAV
+595 NE
-603 TIGQETTFGVYS
+603 GQEFPVAFGEDTTFGAYS
-615 SANGKRYDNGY
+615 SANGKRYENGY
-626 TDVRSGSSY
+626 TDVASGDSFA
-635 GRSGVKAPKPGSG
+635 RTGVAKPRAGTG
-648 DGGIRGIGGVKGNKH
+648 DGGAGGKGGEQGRRQKI
-663 KETTRERVTDE
+663 TWADE
-674 NGNQYWEY
+674 GGFSHSYWKIY
-682 VEVTVI
+682 S
-688 DNYPGKA
+688 YPGVGADGAMGA
-695 SPPSTGVPGCV
+695 SGCA
-706 VVYWDK
+706 VVYYNK

>member
-32 IVFQAGGTSGQIPWS
+32 IVFGAGETSGQIPWS
-47 NLEQIHD
+47 KPEQLHD

-105 ATPPWVELRFSGVSV
+105 STPPWVELQFSGVSV

-129 GNAYDGVPE
+129 GNDYDGLPE

-151 HTQTYTGN
+151 HTRTYTGN

-171 NNPDALRVTVTKWS
+171 NNPDAIRVTVTKWS
-185 RPSRRMRV
+185 RPGRRMRV

-201 ENWDGG
+201 EGWDGG
-207 MIAEFSVK
+207 MIAEFNVK
-215 QQGNVAATA
+215 QQGNIAATA

-247 GIFQSIEER
+247 GLFQSIEER

-290 DNGLTMQWTLVDIIG
+290 DNGLTMQWNLVDIIG

-327 ALAAQLGVNFKSR
+327 ALAAQLGVNFKDR

-353 VRVAEDLQGKKCGDI
+353 VRTAEDVQGKKCGDI

-381 SDASTGDLTAEPLW
+381 ADASTGDLTAEPLW
-395 SEGNKVTLDNLNS
+395 SEGNRVTLDNLNS

-426 DGADTKYIVSGN
+426 DGTGTKYIVSGN

-507 QTFQFSGGVMQ
+507 QTFQFSNGVMQ
-518 GCQSQLLQADGSFLF
+518 GCQSQLLQADGSFLYQGR
-533 TERTVITQPGTW
+533 EVITTPGTW
-545 KAPAGKRKLYIIC
+545 KAPAGKKSLRVIL
-558 VGHGGDGTPG
+558 VGKGGDGTRG
-568 TNGTWDEAGAD
+568 QDGTWDAAGAD
-579 GVDGSGGLVWA
+579 GVDGLGGLVWA

-595 NEQQAFAV
+595 NE
-603 TIGQETTFGVYS
+603 GQEFPVTFGEDTTFGAYS
-615 SANGKRYDNGY
+615 SANGKRYENGY
-626 TDVRSGSSY
+626 TDVASGDSFA
-635 GRSGVKAPKPGSG
+635 RTGVANPRPGTG
-648 DGGIRGIGGVKGNKH
+648 DGGAKGLGGVKG
-663 KETTRERVTDE
+663 EREKIKWKDE
-674 NGNQYWEY
+674 SGASHSYWKVYQE
-682 VEVTVI
+682 
-688 DNYPGKA
+688 PGPGQA
-695 SPPSTGVPGCV
+695 GTPGALGCV
-706 VVYWDK
+706 VVYYDK

>member
-32 IVFQAGGTSGQIPWS
+32 IVFGAGETSGQIPWS
-47 NLEQIHD
+47 KPEQLHD
-54 KVFDNPT
+54 KVFGNPA
-61 KYATLER
+61 KYVTLER

-94 GNVLSGADGTF
+94 GSVLSGADGTF
-105 ATPPWVELRFSGVSV
+105 STPPWVELQFSGVSV

-129 GNAYDGVPE
+129 GNDYDGLPE

-151 HTQTYTGN
+151 HTRTYTGN

-171 NNPDALRVTVTKWS
+171 NNPDAIRVTVTKWS

-201 ENWDGG
+201 EGWDGG
-207 MIAEFSVK
+207 MIAEFNVK
-215 QQGNVAATA
+215 QQGNIAATA

-247 GIFQSIEER
+247 GLFQSIEER
-256 QGIDVSLGV
+256 QGIDISLGV
-265 RLADGTDEYKRLGI
+265 RLEDGTDEYKRLGI
-279 FYQYSGGWKTG
+279 FYQYSGGWRTG
-290 DNGLTMQWTLVDIIG
+290 DNGLTMQWNLVDIIG

-327 ALAAQLGVNFKSR
+327 ALAAQLGVNFQDR

-353 VRVAEDLQGKKCGDI
+353 VRTADDLQGKSCGDI

-381 SDASTGDLTAEPLW
+381 ADASTGDLTAEPLW
-395 SEGNKVTLDNLNS
+395 SEGNKVTLDNLNG
-408 YPTMKANGDVAAL
+408 YPVMKANRDVAAL

-426 DGADTKYIVSGN
+426 DGSGAKYIVSGN

-444 TVSIDNPFIKTEAQ
+444 TVSIDNPFIKTQAQ

-518 GCQSQLLQADGSFLF
+518 GCQSQLLQADGSFLYQGR
-533 TERTVITQPGTW
+533 EIITTPGTW
-545 KAPAGKRKLYIIC
+545 KAPAGKKSLRVIL
-558 VGHGGDGTPG
+558 VGKGGDGTRG
-568 TNGTWDEAGAD
+568 QDGTWNAAGAD
-579 GVDGSGGLVWA
+579 GVDGLGGLVWA

-595 NEQQAFAV
+595 ND
-603 TIGQETTFGVYS
+603 GQEFPVTFGEDTTFGAYS
-615 SANGKRYDNGY
+615 SANGKRYENGY
-626 TDVRSGSSY
+626 TDVASGDSFA
-635 GRSGVKAPKPGSG
+635 RTGVAKPRAGTG
-648 DGGIRGIGGVKGNKH
+648 DGGAKGTGGTQGRRQKITW
-663 KETTRERVTDE
+663 EDE
-674 NGNQYWEY
+674 GGFSHSYWKIY
-682 VEVTVI
+682 S
-688 DNYPGKA
+688 YPGVGA
-695 SPPSTGVPGCV
+695 DGAMGSSGCA
-706 VVYWDK
+706 VVYYDK

>member
-32 IVFQAGGTSGQIPWS
+32 IVFGAGETSGQIPWS
-47 NLEQIHD
+47 KPEQLHD
-54 KVFDNPT
+54 KVFGNPA

-68 DRWALDGTWDL
+68 DRWALDGTWNL

-86 TVGQMGYI
+86 AAGQMGYI
-94 GNVLSGADGTF
+94 GSVLSGADGTF
-105 ATPPWVELRFSGVSV
+105 ATPPWVEMKFSGVSV

-129 GNAYDGVPE
+129 DNDYDGLPE

-151 HTQTYTGN
+151 HTRTYTGN
-159 TASSVSLEGFTV
+159 TAPSVSLEGFTV
-171 NNPDALRVTVTKWS
+171 NNPDAIRVTVTKWS

-201 ENWDGG
+201 EEWDGG
-207 MIAEFSVK
+207 MIAEFNVK
-215 QQGNVAATA
+215 QQGNIAATA

-247 GIFQSIEER
+247 GLFQSIEER

-290 DNGLTMQWTLVDIIG
+290 DNGLTMQWNLVDIIG
-305 LLANREFLAP
+305 LLANRDFLAP

-327 ALAAQLGVNFKSR
+327 ALAAQLGVNFQDR
-340 WHVDPNYTALPVT
+340 WHVDSNYTALPVT
-353 VRVAEDLQGKKCGDI
+353 VRTAEDVQGKKCGDI

-381 SDASTGDLTAEPLW
+381 ADASTGDLTAEPLW
-395 SEGNKVTLDNLNS
+395 SEGNKVTLDNLNG
-408 YPTMKANGDVAAL
+408 YPVMKANGDVAAL

-458 ALAAARLILSTYGGN
+458 ALAAARLILFTYGGN

-507 QTFQFSGGVMQ
+507 QTFQFSNGVMQ
-518 GCQSQLLQADGSFLF
+518 GCQSQLLQADGSFLYQGR
-533 TERTVITQPGTW
+533 EVITTPGTW
-545 KAPAGKRKLYIIC
+545 KAPAGKNSLRVIL
-558 VGHGGDGTPG
+558 VGKGGDGTRG
-568 TNGTWDEAGAD
+568 EDGSWHADGAD
-579 GVDGSGGLVWA
+579 GVDGLGGLVWA

-595 NEQQAFAV
+595 NE
-603 TIGQETTFGVYS
+603 GQEFPVAFGPDTTFGAYS
-615 SANGKRYDNGY
+615 SANGKRYENGY
-626 TDVRSGSSY
+626 TDVASGDSFA
-635 GRSGVKAPKPGSG
+635 RTGVAKPRAGTG
-648 DGGIRGIGGVKGNKH
+648 DGGIRGAGGEQGV
-663 KETTRERVTDE
+663 REKKTKTDQS
-674 NGNQYWEY
+674 GASQVYY
-682 VEVTVI
+682 EVHR
-688 DNYPGKA
+688 YPGLG
-695 SPPSTGVPGCV
+695 SPGKVGALGCV
-706 VVYWDK
+706 VIYYEK

>member
-32 IVFQAGGTSGQIPWS
+32 IVFGAGETSGQIPWS
-47 NLEQIHD
+47 KPEQLHD

-105 ATPPWVELRFSGVSV
+105 STPPWVELQFSGVSV

-129 GNAYDGVPE
+129 GNDYDGLPE

-151 HTQTYTGN
+151 HTRTYTGN

-171 NNPDALRVTVTKWS
+171 NNPDAIRVTVTKWS
-185 RPSRRMRV
+185 RPGRRMRV

-201 ENWDGG
+201 EGWDGG
-207 MIAEFSVK
+207 MIAEFNVK
-215 QQGNVAATA
+215 QQGNIAATA

-247 GIFQSIEER
+247 GLFQSIEER

-279 FYQYSGGWKTG
+279 FYQFSGGWKTG
-290 DNGLTMQWTLVDIIG
+290 DNGLTMQWNLVDIIG

-315 ATLPTTLGGWIG
+315 STLPTTLGGWIG
-327 ALAAQLGVNFKSR
+327 ALAAQLGVNFQDR

-353 VRVAEDLQGKKCGDI
+353 VRAADDLQGKSCGDI

-381 SDASTGDLTAEPLW
+381 ADASTGDLTAEPLW
-395 SEGNKVTLDNLNS
+395 SEGNKVTLDNLNG
-408 YPTMKANGDVAAL
+408 YPGMKANGDVAAL

-507 QTFQFSGGVMQ
+507 QTFQFSNGVMQ
-518 GCQSQLLQADGSFLF
+518 GCQSQLLQADGSFLYQGR
-533 TERTVITQPGTW
+533 EVITTPGTW
-545 KAPAGKRKLYIIC
+545 KAPAGKKSLRVIL
-558 VGHGGDGTPG
+558 VGKGGDGTRG
-568 TNGTWDEAGAD
+568 QDGTWDAAGAD
-579 GVDGSGGLVWA
+579 GVDGLGGLVWA
-590 GTINI
+590 ATINI
-595 NEQQAFAV
+595 ND
-603 TIGQETTFGVYS
+603 GQEFPVAFGENTTFGAYS
-615 SANGKRYDNGY
+615 SANGKRYENGY
-626 TDVRSGSSY
+626 TDVASGDSFA
-635 GRSGVKAPKPGSG
+635 RTGVAKPRAGTG
-648 DGGIRGIGGVKGNKH
+648 DGGAGGKGGEQGRRQKITW
-663 KETTRERVTDE
+663 EDE
-674 NGNQYWEY
+674 GGFSHSYWKIY
-682 VEVTVI
+682 S
-688 DNYPGKA
+688 YPGVGADGAMGA
-695 SPPSTGVPGCV
+695 SGCA
-706 VVYWDK
+706 VVYYSK

>member
-32 IVFQAGGTSGQIPWS
+32 IVFGAGETSGQIPWS
-47 NLEQIHD
+47 KPEQLHD
-54 KVFDNPT
+54 KVFGNPA

-79 LPDDPTQ
+79 LPDDPAQ

-94 GNVLSGADGTF
+94 GSVLSGADGTF
-105 ATPPWVELRFSGVSV
+105 ATPPWVELQFSGVSV

-129 GNAYDGVPE
+129 DNAYDGLPE

-151 HTQTYTGN
+151 HTRTYTGN
-159 TASSVSLEGFTV
+159 TAPSVSLEGFTV
-171 NNPDALRVTVTKWS
+171 NNPDAIRVTVTKWS

-201 ENWDGG
+201 EGWDGG
-207 MIAEFSVK
+207 MIAEFNVK
-215 QQGNVAATA
+215 QQGNIAATA

-256 QGIDVSLGV
+256 QGIDISLGV

-290 DNGLTMQWTLVDIIG
+290 DNGLTMQWNLVDIIG

-315 ATLPTTLGGWIG
+315 STLPTTLGGWIG
-327 ALAAQLGVNFKSR
+327 ALAAQLGVNFQDR

-353 VRVAEDLQGKKCGDI
+353 VRTADDLQGKSCGDI

-381 SDASTGDLTAEPLW
+381 ADASTGELTAEPLW
-395 SEGNKVTLDNLNS
+395 SEGNRVTLDNLNS

-426 DGADTKYIVSGN
+426 DGTGTKYIVSGN

-444 TVSIDNPFIKTEAQ
+444 TVSIDNPFIKTQAQ
-458 ALAAARLILSTYGGN
+458 ALAAARLILATYGGN

-507 QTFQFSGGVMQ
+507 QTFQFSNGVMQ
-518 GCQSQLLQADGSFLF
+518 GCQSQLLQADGSFLYQGR
-533 TERTVITQPGTW
+533 EVITQPGTW
-545 KAPAGKRKLYIIC
+545 KAPAGKKSLRVIL
-558 VGHGGDGTPG
+558 VGKGGDGTHG
-568 TNGTWDEAGAD
+568 ADGTWDAAGAD
-579 GVDGSGGLVWA
+579 GVDGLGGLVWA

-595 NEQQAFAV
+595 NEGQAFPVAF
-603 TIGQETTFGVYS
+603 GENTTFGAYS

-626 TDVRSGSSY
+626 TDVASGDSFA
-635 GRSGVKAPKPGSG
+635 RTGVAKPRAGTG
-648 DGGIRGIGGVKGNKH
+648 DGGAGGKGGTQGQGH
-663 KETTRERVTDE
+663 YETSYNSQGNP
-674 NGNQYWEY
+674 NGTHWI
-682 VEVTVI
+682 VDVP
-688 DNYPGKA
+688 PGKGA
-695 SPPSTGVPGCV
+695 SGVQGALGCV
-706 VVYWDK
+706 VVYWDKEDA

>member
-32 IVFQAGGTSGQIPWS
+32 IVFGAGEVSGQIPWS
-47 NLEQIHD
+47 KMEQLHD
-54 KVFDNPT
+54 KVFGNPT

-86 TVGQMGYI
+86 TAGQMGYI

-105 ATPPWVELRFSGVSV
+105 STPPWVELQFSGVSV

-129 GNAYDGVPE
+129 GNDYDGLPE

-151 HTQTYTGN
+151 HTRTYTGN

-171 NNPDALRVTVTKWS
+171 NNPDAIRVTVTKWS
-185 RPSRRMRV
+185 RPGRRMRV

-201 ENWDGG
+201 EEWDGG
-207 MIAEFSVK
+207 MIAEFNVK
-215 QQGNVAATA
+215 QQGNIAATA

-247 GIFQSIEER
+247 GLFQSIEER

-290 DNGLTMQWTLVDIIG
+290 DNGLTMQWNLVDIIG

-327 ALAAQLGVNFKSR
+327 ALAAQLGVNFKDR
-340 WHVDPNYTALPVT
+340 WHVDPDFTALPVT
-353 VRVAEDLQGKKCGDI
+353 VRTADDLQGKSCGDI

-381 SDASTGDLTAEPLW
+381 ADASTGDLTAEPLW
-395 SEGNKVTLDNLNS
+395 SEGNRVTLDNLNS

-426 DGADTKYIVSGN
+426 DGVGTKYIVSGN

-518 GCQSQLLQADGSFLF
+518 GCQSQLLQADGSFLYQGR
-533 TERTVITQPGTW
+533 EVITTPGTW
-545 KAPAGKRKLYIIC
+545 KAPAGKKSLRVIL
-558 VGHGGDGTPG
+558 VGKGGDGTRG
-568 TNGTWDEAGAD
+568 QDGTWNAAGAD
-579 GVDGSGGLVWA
+579 GVDGLGGLVWA

-595 NEQQAFAV
+595 NE
-603 TIGQETTFGVYS
+603 GQEFSVAFGENTTFGAYS
-615 SANGKRYDNGY
+615 SANGKRYENGY
-626 TDVRSGSSY
+626 TDVASGDSFA
-635 GRSGVKAPKPGSG
+635 RTGVAKPRAGTG
-648 DGGIRGIGGVKGNKH
+648 DGGAKGTGGTQGRRHRETSCYLDGNPSGSYWEIDAYPGIG
-663 KETTRERVTDE
+663 T
-674 NGNQYWEY
+674 NGKS
-682 VEVTVI
+682 
-688 DNYPGKA
+688 GA
-695 SPPSTGVPGCV
+695 LGCV
-706 VVYWDK
+706 VVYWDKEDA